1 MSTDLNDFVRRALE
15 AKIAR
20 AEIARALAAAD
31 WPEAEVKSA
40 LGAFADVPFA
50 LAVPRPRPSLSA
62 RDVFTYLVLFGALY
76 ASVWYVLALLF
87 NIIDKLAPDAAA
99 AAAAYG
105 LYQSDSIR
113 WSVAGLVVSFPL
125 FLWMFTIANRRLASD
140 PTTRNS
146 WPRKW
151 LTYLTLALSTCAL
164 AGDLA
169 SIVYSALGGELTL
182 RLVLKTL
189 AVALV
194 AGGTFLYFFN
204 DVRQGEDT

>member
-20 AEIARALAAAD
+20 AEIARALEAAG
-31 WPEAEVKSA
+31 WPEADIKAA
-40 LGAFADVPFA
+40 LGAFADLPFA
-50 LAVPRPRPSLSA
+50 MAVPRPRPYLSA

-76 ASVWYVLALLF
+76 ASVWYVLGLLF
-87 NIIDKLAPDAAA
+87 SLIDKLAPDAT
-99 AAAAYG
+99 AAAYG
-105 LYQSDSIR
+105 LCQSDSIR

-125 FLWMFTIANRRLASD
+125 FLWMFAIANRRLASD
-140 PTTRNS
+140 PTARNS

-151 LTYLTLALSTCAL
+151 LTYLTLALSTCGL

-182 RLVLKTL
+182 RLILKTL

-204 DVRQGEDT
+204 DVRQGEDA

>member
-1 MSTDLNDFVRRALE
+1 MSTDLIDFVRRALE

-20 AEIARALAAAD
+20 PEISRALELAG
-31 WPEAEVKSA
+31 WPEADIRAA

-76 ASVWYVLALLF
+76 ASVWYVLTLLF
-87 NIIDKLAPDAAA
+87 TVIDRLIPDAVN
-99 AAAAYG
+99 AAAYPG
-105 LYQSDSIR
+105 YQSDTIR
-113 WSVAGLVVSFPL
+113 WGIAGLVVSFPL
-125 FLWMFTIANRRLASD
+125 FLWMFTIANRRLVSD

-169 SIVYSALGGELTL
+169 SIVYNALGGELTL
-182 RLVLKTL
+182 RLMFKTL
-189 AVALV
+189 SVAVV
-194 AGGTFLYFFN
+194 AGGAFLYFFN
-204 DVRQGEDT
+204 DVRRGEDA

>member
-20 AEIARALAAAD
+20 PEIARTLAAAG
-31 WPEAEVKSA
+31 WLEADIKSA

-62 RDVFTYLVLFGALY
+62 RDVFTYLVMFGALY
-76 ASVWYVLALLF
+76 ASVWYVLSLLF
-87 NIIDKLAPDAAA
+87 SVIDKLVPDPANANG
-99 AAAAYG
+99 AY
-105 LYQSDSIR
+105 LSETIR
-113 WSVAGLVVSFPL
+113 WSIAWLVVSFPL
-125 FLWMFTIANRRLASD
+125 FLWMFVIANRRLLAD
-140 PTTRNS
+140 PAARNS

-164 AGDLA
+164 ACDLA

-182 RLVLKTL
+182 RLILKTL
-189 AVALV
+189 AVAVV

-204 DVRQGEDT
+204 DVRQGEEA